1 MGNAEKRGL
10 FWQVCE
16 KPNANIFAGR
26 VSNAKIGMS
35 SLINWAVGLYPCEF
49 SSALVSCYYYVPQRL
64 ELIVTLKAYMNLM

>member
-1 MGNAEKRGL
+1 M
-10 FWQVCE
+10 CE

-35 SLINWAVGLYPCEF
+35 SLINWAVGLYPCAF
-49 SSALVSCYYYVPQRL
+49 SSALVSCCYYVDVPQRI